1 MGPMRRGRIVL
12 PLLVLAAVAALAA
25 PAAASAS
32 PRDETLRYR
41 WRLDGLLGAIAGLF
55 VPSGGDGELTLD
67 RLPGGNLQSELTI
80 TAPAD
85 AGGDYFRYGAE
96 WEPASGTTVRA
107 WSSQLWRG
115 EHKAKRAE
123 IGDAG
128 IIDVATAIYALRRDP
143 PTGPRSLEIWSDGKL
158 YPVVVLPR
166 GLVEREIDGRRLRAR
181 HYAVRPVETPGRRL
195 WKGEMDL
202 WLADDAAATPVEIV
216 VARSSARV
224 RLLLVERVE
233 AAGSTVREGE
243 LP

>member
-1 MGPMRRGRIVL
+1 MGAMKRGRTI
-12 PLLVLAAVAALAA
+12 LVLTLVAALAGTA
-25 PAAASAS
+25 PSPAAS

-67 RLPGGNLQSELTI
+67 RLPDGNLQSELTI
-80 TAPAD
+80 TAPAE

-96 WEPASGTTVRA
+96 WEPATGTTIRA

-128 IIDVATAIYALRRDP
+128 IIDVATAIHALRRDP

-166 GLVEREIDGRRLRAR
+166 GVEEREIGGRLVRVRR
-181 HYAVRPVETPGRRL
+181 FAVRPVEIPGRRL

-224 RLLLVERVE
+224 RLQLVERIE
-233 AAGSTVREGE
+233 TAGPTNRGGE
-243 LP
+243 NP

>member
-1 MGPMRRGRIVL
+1 MERMSGRRLAL
-12 PLLVLAAVAALAA
+12 PWLLLAALAA
-25 PAAASAS
+25 PPPARAQAS

-67 RLPGGNLQSELTI
+67 RLPGGNLRSELTI

-115 EHKAKRAE
+115 EHKSKRAE

-128 IIDVATAIYALRRDP
+128 IIDVATAIHALRRDP

-166 GLVEREIDGRRLRAR
+166 GVEEREIDGRRVRAR
-181 HYAVRPVETPGRRL
+181 HYAVRPVEVPGRRL

-233 AAGSTVREGE
+233 SAGAADGKGE

>member
-1 MGPMRRGRIVL
+1 MGTMRGRRLALPVL
-12 PLLVLAAVAALAA
+12 LLATLATPGSTSAA
-25 PAAASAS
+25 AS

-96 WEPASGTTVRA
+96 WEPRTGTTVRA

-115 EHKAKRAE
+115 EHKSKRAE

-128 IIDVATAIYALRRDP
+128 IIDVATAIHALRRDP
-143 PTGPRSLEIWSDGKL
+143 PAGPRSLEIWSDGKL

-166 GLVEREIDGRRLRAR
+166 GVEERDIDGRRVRAR
-181 HYAVRPVETPGRRL
+181 HYAVRPVELPGRRL

-202 WLADDAAATPVEIV
+202 WLADDAAATPVEIM

-224 RLLLVERVE
+224 RLLLVERV
-233 AAGSTVREGE
+233 ATADSAPGRGE
-243 LP
+243 IP

>member
-1 MGPMRRGRIVL
+1 MGTMTRRCRVL
-12 PLLVLAAVAALAA
+12 PLLLLAALTA
-25 PAAASAS
+25 PGAAAGGS

-55 VPSGGDGELTLD
+55 VPSGGDGELTLN
-67 RLPGGNLQSELTI
+67 RLPGGNLRSELTI

-96 WEPASGTTVRA
+96 WEPASGRTVRA

-115 EHKAKRAE
+115 EHKSKRSE
-123 IGDAG
+123 IDDAG
-128 IIDVATAIYALRRDP
+128 IIDVATAIHGLRRDP

-166 GLVEREIDGRRLRAR
+166 GVEEREVDGQRVRAR
-181 HYAVRPVETPGRRL
+181 HFAVRPVEVPGRRL

-202 WLADDAAATPVEIV
+202 WLAEDAAATPVEIV

-224 RLLLVERVE
+224 RLLLVERVG
-233 AAGSTVREGE
+233 AANPPNGRGE
-243 LP
+243 RP

>member
-1 MGPMRRGRIVL
+1 MGAMTRGRTSL
-12 PLLVLAAVAALAA
+12 ALMLVATLAGTA
-25 PAAASAS
+25 PAPAAS

-67 RLPGGNLQSELTI
+67 RLPGGNFQSELTI
-80 TAPAD
+80 TAPAE

-115 EHKAKRAE
+115 EHKSKRAE
-123 IGDAG
+123 IDDAG
-128 IIDVATAIYALRRDP
+128 IIDVATAIHALRRDP
-143 PTGPRSLEIWSDGKL
+143 PAGPRSLEIWSDGKL

-166 GLVEREIDGRRLRAR
+166 GVEEREIGGRLVRTRR
-181 HYAVRPVETPGRRL
+181 FAVRPVEIPGRRL

-224 RLLLVERVE
+224 RLQLVERVE
-233 AAGSTVREGE
+233 TAVPTAREGE
-243 LP
+243 SP